1 MTQKS
6 HSTTATKSSKTASP
20 AASAAP
26 PPAAATA
33 ARPPAPPQI
42 AAKPSNGGNDTA
54 LEIGGGAI
62 AILALGGAAFAIA
75 RRRRRGEEDE
85 WYEKQPYEEI
95 HSEPVATAVEP
106 DPVAAAPTPRHDSIA
121 EEQRSIVAPEAS
133 AFSWGASEQAARSD
147 GSDRRPGETWVERA
161 YRGPSPANP
170 SVSLRNRLRR
180 AAFFDK
186 RDREVA
192 EGRAEPVEAGAGLP
206 GRQNRDRASERE
218 LA

>member
-1 MTQKS
+1 MTHKS
-6 HSTTATKSSKTASP
+6 HSATTSRSSKAASP
-20 AASAAP
+20 AAPVAAA
-26 PPAAATA
+26 PAAATA
-33 ARPPAPPQI
+33 AKPPAQPQI

-62 AILALGGAAFAIA
+62 AILALGGAGFAIA
-75 RRRRRGEEDE
+75 RRRRHEEEEE
-85 WYEKQPYEEI
+85 WYEEQPYEEI

-106 DPVAAAPTPRHDSIA
+106 VAAAPTPLHDPIA
-121 EEQRSIVAPEAS
+121 EEQPAIVAPEAS
-133 AFSWGASEQAARSD
+133 AFSWGTSEEAVQSD

-161 YRGPSPANP
+161 YRGPSSANP

-192 EGRAEPVEAGAGLP
+192 EGRAEPVEASAGLP
-206 GRQNRDRASERE
+206 DRQSRDHASERE